1 MRRVVVIVFAG
12 ALVLG
17 VAACSTDP
25 NSIAAQANSG
35 DQKGYV
41 SGSGTLEQ
49 VPVKDRGEPLKLSG
63 TTLTGADWSISDAKG
78 RVLVLNTWG
87 SWCAPCV
94 AEAPDLQRAWAA
106 VSKADKPVQF
116 MGVNY
121 RESAETAAA
130 FVRSAKVT
138 YPSLADDGGQTILA
152 LRGKASNTPTTL
164 VLDRQGR
171 IAARVSGPVTSST
184 LTGLIDDVLAQTA

>member
-1 MRRVVVIVFAG
+1 MRRVVAIVFAG